1 MGMLELC
8 FKESEENMNN
18 AIANLLLIEGDAAY
32 TEVIQKAAAS
42 SGRFQMECVS
52 QLSDALERLRL
63 GGIGVI
69 LVNLFLADSKGFETF
84 EKLYLTAPNVPILI
98 LTTPSGEIIARKA
111 VKAGA
116 RDYLLKTHMYSESL
130 TDVLNR
136 IIERKNEEEALFVE
150 RDRAGV
156 MLDSI
161 GDAVLSMDVSGNV
174 TFLNPVA
181 EAMTGWPRGEAMGR
195 PLAQVLQ
202 IIDEDSRKP
211 SRNPMEQAVQENKTI
226 WMKSNRILIR
236 RDGFEAAIEDSAAP
250 IHDRGGNVT
259 GAVMVFHDVSA
270 ERAMSLQLSH
280 LAEHDFLTGLPNRL
294 LLNDR
299 LTQAISLSRRHSS
312 QLAVLFL
319 DLDRFKN
326 INDSLGHDIGDQ
338 LLQSVASRLASCVR
352 RSDTVSRQGGD
363 EFVVLL
369 SELNDAQDAAITA
382 IKILDAVTLPHDIG
396 PHSIQMSASIGVS
409 IYPEDGGTADVLT
422 RNADAAMYEAKD
434 NGRNNFQF
442 FKQVMNIRAMERQ
455 FFESGLRRALERR
468 EFLLHYQPII
478 KLETG
483 EVTGVEALVRWTH
496 PERGLIPPAQ
506 FVPIAEDCGLIL
518 PIGRWVLREACR
530 QARAW
535 MDDGLRPIPISVN
548 TSALEFRAANFL
560 EDVHTILRDTRLDP
574 HCLELEITE
583 SVLMKHAESTANVL
597 QALKTIGVQLVVDD
611 FGTGYSSLS
620 HLNRFPI
627 DALKIDQSFVH
638 DICSNPDQA
647 TIVSAVISMGKSLK
661 KRVIAEGIE
670 TKEQLESLRAW
681 GCEEGQGY
689 FFNRPM
695 VADEFARY
703 FKGRALEL
711 GVA

>member
-1 MGMLELC
+1 MLELC
-8 FKESEENMNN
+8 FIESQENMNN
-18 AIANLLLIEGDAAY
+18 ALANLLLIDGDAAY

-84 EKLYLTAPNVPILI
+84 EKLYLTAPNVPILV

-116 RDYLLKTHMYSESL
+116 RDYLLKTHMDSESL
-130 TDVLNR
+130 TDALNR
-136 IIERKNEEEALFVE
+136 IIERKNEEDALFVE

-174 TFLNPVA
+174 SFLNPVA
-181 EAMTGWPRGEAMGR
+181 EAMTGWPRVEAMGR
-195 PLAQVLQ
+195 PLAEVLQ

-259 GAVMVFHDVSA
+259 GAIMVFHDVSA
-270 ERAMSLQLSH
+270 ARAMSLQLSH

-299 LTQAISLSRRHSS
+299 LTQAISLSRRHSG

-326 INDSLGHDIGDQ
+326 TNDSLGHNIGDQ

-363 EFVVLL
+363 EFVILL

-382 IKILDAVTLPHDIG
+382 TKILDAVTLPHDIG
-396 PHSIQMSASIGVS
+396 PHSIQISASIGVS

-455 FFESGLRRALERR
+455 FFESGLRRALERG

-478 KLETG
+478 NLRTG
-483 EVTGVEALVRWTH
+483 EVTGAEALIRWPH

-518 PIGRWVLREACR
+518 PIGRWVLREACK

-535 MDDGLRPIPISVN
+535 MDAGLRPIPISVN
-548 TSALEFRAANFL
+548 ISALEFRAANFL
-560 EDVHTILRDTRLDP
+560 EGVHTILRDTRLDP

-597 QALKTIGVQLVVDD
+597 QALKTMGVQLVVDD

-627 DALKIDQSFVH
+627 DVLKIDQSFVK

-695 VADEFARY
+695 VADEFAKY
-703 FKGRALEL
+703 FKGRALEME
-711 GVA
+711 VA

>member
-1 MGMLELC
+1 
-8 FKESEENMNN
+8 MNN
-18 AIANLLLIEGDAAY
+18 TIASLLLIEGDEDY

-52 QLSDALERLRL
+52 QLSDALERLRR

-84 EKLYLTAPNVPILI
+84 ERLYLAAPNVPILI
-98 LTTPSGEIIARKA
+98 LTTPNLEVIARKA

-116 RDYLLKTHMYSESL
+116 RDYLLKTHMYSETL

-136 IIERKNEEEALFVE
+136 LIERKNEEDALFVE

-174 TFLNPVA
+174 SFLNPVA
-181 EAMTGWPRGEAMGR
+181 EAMTGWPRVEAMGR
-195 PLAQVLQ
+195 PLGEVLQ
-202 IIDEDSRKP
+202 IIDEDTRKP

-226 WMKSNRILIR
+226 WMKSNRVLIR

-259 GAVMVFHDVSA
+259 GAVMVFHDVSEA
-270 ERAMSLQLSH
+270 RAMALQLSH

-299 LTQAISLSRRHSS
+299 LTQAISLSRRHSG

-326 INDSLGHDIGDQ
+326 INDSLGHDVGDQ

-352 RSDTVSRQGGD
+352 RSDTISRQGGD
-363 EFVVLL
+363 EFVILL
-369 SELNDAQDAAITA
+369 SELNEAQDAAITA
-382 IKILDAVTLPHDIG
+382 TKMLDAVTLPHHIG
-396 PHSIQMSASIGVS
+396 PHRIQMSASIGVS
-409 IYPEDGGTADVLT
+409 IYPEDGVTADALT
-422 RNADAAMYEAKD
+422 KNADAAMYEAKE
-434 NGRNNFQF
+434 NGRSNFQF

-455 FFESGLRRALERR
+455 FIESALHRALERG
-468 EFLLHYQPII
+468 EFLLHYQPIVN
-478 KLETG
+478 LRTG
-483 EVTGVEALVRWTH
+483 EVTGAEALIRWPH

-518 PIGRWVLREACR
+518 PIGQWVLREACK

-535 MDDGLRPIPISVN
+535 IDAGRRPIPISVN
-548 TSALEFRAANFL
+548 ISALEFRAANFL
-560 EDVHTILRDTRLDP
+560 EGVHAILTDTRLDP

-597 QALKTIGVQLVVDD
+597 HALKAMGVQLAVDD

-627 DALKIDQSFVH
+627 DVLKIDQSFVH
-638 DICSNPDQA
+638 DICSSPDQA

-670 TKEQLESLRAW
+670 TMEQLESLRAW

-689 FFNRPM
+689 LLDRPM
-695 VADEFARY
+695 VASEFTNRVIS
-703 FKGRALEL
+703 
-711 GVA
+711 VAAVAV

>member
-1 MGMLELC
+1 MLEC
-8 FKESEENMNN
+8 CKSGEIVNMNN
-18 AIANLLLIEGDAAY
+18 SITHLLLIEGDAAY
-32 TEVIQKAAAS
+32 TEFIQKAAAL
-42 SGRFQMECVS
+42 SGRFRMECVS
-52 QLSDALERLRL
+52 QLDEGLQRLRQ

-69 LVNLFLADSKGFETF
+69 LVNLFLSDSKGYETF
-84 EKLYLTAPNVPILI
+84 EKLLLTAPNVPILI
-98 LTTPSGEIIARKA
+98 LTTPNVEVIAKKA

-116 RDYLLKTHMYSESL
+116 RDYLLKTHMDSESL
-130 TDVLNR
+130 TDALNR
-136 IIERKNEEEALFVE
+136 IIERKNEEEALFLE

-161 GDAVLSMDVSGNV
+161 GDAVLSMDVSGTV

-181 EAMTGWPRGEAMGR
+181 EAMTGWPRVEAMGR
-195 PLAQVLQ
+195 PLAEVLQ

-259 GAVMVFHDVSA
+259 GAVMVFHDVS
-270 ERAMSLQLSH
+270 ESRAMALQLSH

-299 LTQAISLSRRHSS
+299 LTQAISLSKRHDG

-326 INDSLGHDIGDQ
+326 INDSLGHDVGDQ
-338 LLQSVASRLASCVR
+338 LLRSVASRLASCVR

-369 SELNDAQDAAITA
+369 SELNEAQDAAITA
-382 IKILDAVTLPHDIG
+382 AKILDAVTLPHGIG
-396 PHSIQMSASIGVS
+396 PHSVQISVSIGVS
-409 IYPEDGGTADVLT
+409 IYPEDGVTADVLT
-422 RNADAAMYEAKD
+422 RNADAAMYEAKE

-442 FKQVMNIRAMERQ
+442 FKQVMNIRAVERQ
-455 FFESGLRRALERR
+455 FFESGLRRALEKK

-478 KLETG
+478 NLETG
-483 EVTGVEALVRWTH
+483 EVTGAEALIRWPH

-518 PIGRWVLREACR
+518 PIGRWVLREACK

-535 MDDGLRPIPISVN
+535 LDAGLRPIPISVN
-548 TSALEFRAANFL
+548 ISALEFRAADFL
-560 EDVHTILRDTRLDP
+560 EGVRTILRDTRLDA
-574 HCLELEITE
+574 HLLELEITE

-597 QALKTIGVQLVVDD
+597 QALKAMGVQLAVDD

-627 DALKIDQSFVH
+627 DVLKIDQSFVR
-638 DICSNPDQA
+638 DICSSPDQA

-670 TKEQLESLRAW
+670 TKEQLECLRAW

-695 VADEFARY
+695 VATEFAKY
-703 FKGRALEL
+703 FKGRGLEM
-711 GVA
+711 AAS

>member
-1 MGMLELC
+1 MVHQKGRAD
-8 FKESEENMNN
+8 MNN
-18 AIANLLLIEGDAAY
+18 TIANVLLIEGDAAY

-42 SGRFQMECVS
+42 SGCFRMECVS
-52 QLSDALERLRL
+52 RLSDAMERLSR

-69 LVNLFLADSKGFETF
+69 LVNLFLADSNGFETF
-84 EKLYLTAPNVPILI
+84 EKLLLTSPNVPILI
-98 LTTPSGEIIARKA
+98 LTAPNVEVIAKRAVKSGARDYILKTHMDSESLTHTLNSIIARKF
-111 VKAGA
+111 
-116 RDYLLKTHMYSESL
+116 
-130 TDVLNR
+130 
-136 IIERKNEEEALFVE
+136 EEEALFVE

-156 MLDSI
+156 TLDSI
-161 GDAVLSMDVSGNV
+161 GDAVLSIDGSGTVS
-174 TFLNPVA
+174 FLNPVA

-195 PLAQVLQ
+195 PLADVLK
-202 IIDEDSRKP
+202 IIDEDTRKP
-211 SRNPMEQAVQENKTI
+211 SRNPMEQAVQENKTV
-226 WMKSNRILIR
+226 WMKANRILIR

-270 ERAMSLQLSH
+270 ARAMSLQLSH

-299 LTQAISLSRRHSS
+299 LTQAISLSRRHGS

-338 LLQSVASRLASCVR
+338 LLQSVALRLASCVR

-369 SELNDAQDAAITA
+369 SELGDAQDAAITA
-382 IKILDAVTLPHDIG
+382 AKILDAVTLPHDVG
-396 PHSIQMSASIGVS
+396 PHKIHVSTSIGVS
-409 IYPEDGGTADVLT
+409 IYPGDGGTAEALIK
-422 RNADAAMYEAKD
+422 NADAAMYEAKEI
-434 NGRNNFQF
+434 GCNNFQF
-442 FKQVMNIRAMERQ
+442 FKQSMNIRAVERQ
-455 FFESGLRRALERR
+455 FFETGLRRALERG

-478 KLETG
+478 NLGTG
-483 EVTGVEALVRWTH
+483 EVSGVEALLRWPH
-496 PERGLIPPAQ
+496 PDRGLIPPAL
-506 FVPIAEDCGLIL
+506 FVPIAEDCGLIQ

-535 MDDGLRPIPISVN
+535 MDAGLKPIPLSVN
-548 TSALEFRAANFL
+548 ISAMEFRAIDFL
-560 EDVHTILRDTRLDP
+560 EGVRTILSDTKLDP
-574 HCLELEITE
+574 CYLELEITE
-583 SVLMKHAESTANVL
+583 SVLMKHPDSTATVL
-597 QALKTIGVQLVVDD
+597 QALKAMGLRFAVDD

-627 DALKIDQSFVH
+627 DVLKVDQSFVH

-647 TIVSAVISMGKSLK
+647 TIVSAVIAMGKSLK

-670 TKEQLESLRAW
+670 TKEQLECLRGW
-681 GCEEGQGY
+681 GCEEGQG
-689 FFNRPM
+689 FFFSWPM
-695 VADEFARY
+695 AAAQFGKY
-703 FKGRALEL
+703 LQGRALEM
-711 GVA
+711 AIA

>member
-1 MGMLELC
+1 MGMVELC
-8 FKESEENMNN
+8 FIESQENMNN

-116 RDYLLKTHMYSESL
+116 RDYLLKTHMHSESL
-130 TDVLNR
+130 TDLLNR
-136 IIERKNEEEALFVE
+136 TIERKNEEEALFVE

-161 GDAVLSMDVSGNV
+161 GDAVLSMDVSGKV

-181 EAMTGWPRGEAMGR
+181 EAMTGWPRVEAMGR
-195 PLAQVLQ
+195 PLAQVLR

-250 IHDRGGNVT
+250 IHDRDGNVT

-299 LTQAISLSRRHSS
+299 LTQAISLSRRHSG

-363 EFVVLL
+363 EFVILL
-369 SELNDAQDAAITA
+369 PELNEAQDAAITA
-382 IKILDAVTLPHDIG
+382 TKILDAVTLPHDIG
-396 PHSIQMSASIGVS
+396 PHSIQISASIGVS

-422 RNADAAMYEAKD
+422 RNADAAMYEAKE
-434 NGRNNFQF
+434 NGRNSFQF

-455 FFESGLRRALERR
+455 FFESGLRRALKRG

-478 KLETG
+478 NLTTG
-483 EVTGVEALVRWTH
+483 EVTGAEALIRWPH

-518 PIGRWVLREACR
+518 PIGQWVLRKACK

-535 MDDGLRPIPISVN
+535 MDAGLRPIHISVN
-548 TSALEFRAANFL
+548 ISALEFRAANFL
-560 EDVHTILRDTRLDP
+560 EGVNTILRDTRLDP

-597 QALKTIGVQLVVDD
+597 QALKTMGVQLVVDD

-627 DALKIDQSFVH
+627 DVLKIDQSFVK

-695 VADEFARY
+695 VADEFAMY
-703 FKGRALEL
+703 CKGRALEM

>member
-1 MGMLELC
+1 
-8 FKESEENMNN
+8 
-18 AIANLLLIEGDAAY
+18 
-32 TEVIQKAAAS
+32 
-42 SGRFQMECVS
+42 
-52 QLSDALERLRL
+52 
-63 GGIGVI
+63 
-69 LVNLFLADSKGFETF
+69 
-84 EKLYLTAPNVPILI
+84 
-98 LTTPSGEIIARKA
+98 
-111 VKAGA
+111 
-116 RDYLLKTHMYSESL
+116 
-130 TDVLNR
+130 
-136 IIERKNEEEALFVE
+136 
-150 RDRAGV
+150 

-161 GDAVLSMDVSGNV
+161 GDAVLSMDVSGTV

-181 EAMTGWPRGEAMGR
+181 EAMTGWPRVEAMGR
-195 PLAQVLQ
+195 PLAEVLQ

-259 GAVMVFHDVSA
+259 GAVMVFHDVS
-270 ERAMSLQLSH
+270 ESRAMALQLSH

-299 LTQAISLSRRHSS
+299 LTQAISLSKRHDG

-326 INDSLGHDIGDQ
+326 INDSLGHDVGDQ
-338 LLQSVASRLASCVR
+338 LLRSVASRLASCVR

-369 SELNDAQDAAITA
+369 SELNEAQDAAITA
-382 IKILDAVTLPHDIG
+382 AKILDAVTLPHGIG
-396 PHSIQMSASIGVS
+396 PHSVQISVSIGVS
-409 IYPEDGGTADVLT
+409 IYPEDGVTADVLT
-422 RNADAAMYEAKD
+422 RNADAAMYEAKE

-442 FKQVMNIRAMERQ
+442 FKQVMNIRAVERQ
-455 FFESGLRRALERR
+455 FFESGLRRALEKK

-478 KLETG
+478 NLETG
-483 EVTGVEALVRWTH
+483 EVTGAEALIRWPH

-518 PIGRWVLREACR
+518 PIGRWVLREACK

-535 MDDGLRPIPISVN
+535 LDAGLRPIPISVN
-548 TSALEFRAANFL
+548 ISALEFRAADFL
-560 EDVHTILRDTRLDP
+560 EGVRTILRDTRLDA
-574 HCLELEITE
+574 HLLELEITE

-597 QALKTIGVQLVVDD
+597 QALKAMGVQLAVDD

-627 DALKIDQSFVH
+627 DVLKIDQSLVR
-638 DICSNPDQA
+638 DICSSPDQA

-670 TKEQLESLRAW
+670 TKEQLECLRAW

-695 VADEFARY
+695 VATEFAKY
-703 FKGRALEL
+703 FKGRGLEM
-711 GVA
+711 AAS